1 MREIDPP
8 ARNFRRARVDEGCM
22 WNLFDHVGKTIG
34 LSALGPCGTTE
45 MEAVIAP
52 DPRRAD
58 LRHEPDPARNAER
71 ARIGL
76 LGRIAAI
83 VYIIELYSGAP
94 NDDDAIA
101 CLGKL
106 IAFRQQR
113 QREADKKRD
122 ALKKRMEKEEPGQEP
137 PAADAFVSPLCW
149 IIAARHPAA
158 ALARFA
164 ATPATDWPPGV
175 YFGTGALVGAE
186 GVLRMGIVDASE
198 LPRDRSTL
206 LVRFMAAGP
215 LLAEAIAELAALEEG
230 VHERTVAEQIL
241 VDLEHVLGSKLGT
254 TPEEEEFV
262 MSMQGTWKDARRIGA
277 TEARAQ
283 DVLTVLRVRGIVM
296 SGEDRERILAE
307 KDPERLERWHER
319 AILATS
325 LAEVFDDESRAA

>member
-1 MREIDPP
+1 
-8 ARNFRRARVDEGCM
+8 
-22 WNLFDHVGKTIG
+22 
-34 LSALGPCGTTE
+34 

-76 LGRIAAI
+76 LGRIAA
-83 VYIIELYSGAP
+83 VVCLIELYSGAP
-94 NDDDAIA
+94 SDDDAIA

-113 QREADKKRD
+113 QREADKRRD
-122 ALKKRMEKEEPGQEP
+122 ALRKRMEKEEPGREP
-137 PAADAFVSPLCW
+137 PAAEAFVSPLCW
-149 IIAARHPAA
+149 IIAARRPAA

-186 GVLRMGIVDASE
+186 GVLRVGIVAASE

-215 LLAEAIAELAALEEG
+215 LLAEAIAELSALEEG
-230 VHERTVAEQIL
+230 AHERAVAEQIL
-241 VDLEHVLGSKLGT
+241 VDLEPVLGSKLGT
-254 TPEEEEFV
+254 TSEEEEFV
-262 MSMQGTWKDARRIGA
+262 MSILDRFKEERRLGV
-277 TEARAQ
+277 TEARVHA
-283 DVLTVLRVRGIVM
+283 VLTVLRVRGIAV
-296 SGEDRERILAE
+296 SGEERERILAE
-307 KDPERLERWHER
+307 KDPARLERWLER